1 MRVLFIILLLSIIPL
16 SCTSQ
21 ETQNAEENN
30 IMKLKRLETLRAVKL
45 QDDYIEITVTG
56 HGCTLLEHFDIQ
68 IEEDNDECL
77 VSIYRIHPD
86 FCRRAPL
93 PITLKLPWNAKQVCG
108 DASIKIINSVKPHVS
123 GLSIENINRAIRKDH
138 TTESAK

>member
-1 MRVLFIILLLSIIPL
+1 MRIIFIVLLVSIIAL

-30 IMKLKRLETLRAVKL
+30 IMKLKRLETLREVKL
-45 QDDYIEITVTG
+45 QDDHIEITVTG

-68 IEEDNDECL
+68 IEEDSDECR
-77 VSIYRIHPD
+77 VSIYRIRPD

-108 DASIKIINSVKPHVS
+108 DASIKIVNAIKPHVS
-123 GLSIENINRAIRKDH
+123 GLNMEKINRVIRKDH